1 MPTLLSA
8 LSDALT
14 AAEAAAATALTDTQA
29 KMDAAVAAIP
39 TPAGD
44 CLESMV
50 KLDDA
55 WSAVSAAFDAAGRA
69 EALRDIVEA
78 GTLSATV
85 LTLPP
90 ATGNI
95 DLSSIA
101 ALAATKATAATNH
114 AQDAR
119 VYVLTREQLVR
130 DAFKGCVT
138 AGVLGPLLGVAQ
150 ACVSAARDALN
161 AAVNNLADPGPPPGR
176 AALPNSNLQGM
187 VTALINRSTQPVS
200 DDGLQGCNAGVLDLK
215 NATDIISNAEDKRGA
230 LTACL
235 GELGAIAPADPL
247 IGLGNAALTSAKTQ
261 IDNANAQLHNDTS
274 GTPVFGTWLNRVN
287 CLLKEQ
293 DIIVKVR
300 DESGDEMGQGVQVSV
315 HNPVIDALLPLP
327 VIPAPTECP
336 GSQITLHNV
345 PMAAIPLAPPAGAPA
360 KPPGIP
366 DLPAAATLV
375 FNVARGG
382 GRTFSAAVDP
392 GGLLMGADRKT
403 ITLQLDE
410 VSSLTSC

>member
-1 MPTLLSA
+1 MTTLL
-8 LSDALT
+8 DALT
-14 AAEAAAATALTDTQA
+14 TALNAAEAAAQAALTDAQT
-29 KMDAAVAAIP
+29 KMDAAVAAVP

-44 CLESMV
+44 CLQGMIA
-50 KLDDA
+50 LDDA
-55 WSAVSAAFDAAGRA
+55 WSAVAVAFEAAGRA
-69 EALRDIVEA
+69 EALRDLIDF

-85 LTLPP
+85 LTVPP

-95 DLSSIA
+95 DLSS
-101 ALAATKATAATNH
+101 LLGLTATKATAAVSH
-114 AQDAR
+114 ANDAR

-138 AGVLGPLLGVAQ
+138 AGALGPLLGVAQ
-150 ACVSAARDALN
+150 ACVSATKDALN
-161 AAVNNLADPGPPPGR
+161 AAVTNLADPGPPPGQTP
-176 AALPNSNLQGM
+176 LPNANLQNM
-187 VTALINRSTQPVS
+187 VNALIDRGSHLTLTS
-200 DDGLQGCNAGVLDLK
+200 DCNLGVLQLKMALDLINTAK
-215 NATDIISNAEDKRGA
+215 DKASA

-247 IGLGNAALTSAKTQ
+247 IGQGQTVLTAAQSQ
-261 IDNANAQLHNDTS
+261 ITNSQNLLDNDADVVA
-274 GTPVFGTWLNRVN
+274 TWMNRAR
-287 CLLKEQ
+287 CLLKSQ
-293 DIIVKVR
+293 NIVVKVR

-327 VIPAPTECP
+327 VLPAPTECP
-336 GSQITLHNV
+336 GSQITFQNV
-345 PMAAIPLAPPAGAPA
+345 PMAAVPLAPPAGAPP
-360 KPPGIP
+360 KPAGVP
-366 DLPAAATLV
+366 DLPATATLV

-392 GGLLMGADRKT
+392 NGLLMGSDRTT